1 MPSLETFIA
10 RAIYWVRDANMG
22 YSQADRW
29 NFNPN
34 AGNCDCS
41 SLVIYCLREAG
52 FDTGSASYTGN
63 LSANLTVRGWQ
74 RVPNNG
80 SPQRG
85 DILLNDADHVA
96 VYIGGRLLAQASQSE
111 HNTAY
116 GQPGDQTGYETNI
129 ATYYNYPWNCYLRY
143 TGDDT
148 MALSEQDLQ
157 QIAQY
162 VNSYRYGKNSGTLW
176 DYVTA
181 AYNRTTAIQTQLN
194 GIAQQVWQYSWNDK
208 DGKGKPE
215 GGNMYNEV
223 HAIINR
229 LDSMQKSINGMQAQ
243 LDKLQKK

>member
-1 MPSLETFIA
+1 MASLETFIA

-29 NFNPN
+29 NFNPQ

-52 FDTGSASYTGN
+52 FDTGDASYTGN
-63 LSANLTVRGWQ
+63 LSANLTARGWQ

-80 SPQRG
+80 NPQRG
-85 DILLNDADHVA
+85 DILLNDAEHTA
-96 VYIGGRLLAQASQSE
+96 IYIGGRQLAQASQSE
-111 HNTAY
+111 NNTAF
-116 GQPGDQTGYETNI
+116 GQAGDQTGYETNI
-129 ATYYNYPWNCYLRY
+129 SSYYNYPWNCYLRY

-148 MALSEQDLQ
+148 MALNEQDLQ
-157 QIAQY
+157 QIARY
-162 VNSYRYGKNSGTLW
+162 VNSYRYGANSATLW

-181 AYNRTTAIQTQLN
+181 SYNRMLALQKD
-194 GIAQQVWQYSWNDK
+194 IADISRQVWQYSWNDK

-215 GGNMYNEV
+215 GGNMYNEM

-229 LDSMQKSINGMQAQ
+229 LDAMQKTITDMQTQ
-243 LDKLQKK
+243 LAKLQK